1 MAIVAPGVIPT
12 HGWAARNLNPPRK
25 ECPVLDRKQ
34 IPNLITGS
42 RLLAIPVLWL
52 FAFLDRPLVVGAG
65 LFFAWLSDALDG
77 FLARLL
83 DARTA
88 WGSQFDSISDTLMF
102 VSAIVWVAMLRPEF
116 IVEHA
121 LLLAVWLGIGVAAY
135 VVAWI
140 RFRRLPDVHLLSAK
154 AGNFLGFLFG
164 AYLLAFG
171 TYPDWV
177 AGVVLGWCILAACET
192 LLVVAIFDEVDDR
205 ILTVFHGP
213 ARSRGPARE
222 PDP

>member
-1 MAIVAPGVIPT
+1 V
-12 HGWAARNLNPPRK
+12 LN
-25 ECPVLDRKQ
+25 RKQ

-102 VSAIVWVAMLRPEF
+102 VSGMVWVAMLRPEF
-116 IVEHA
+116 IAEHA
-121 LLLAVWLGIGVAAY
+121 LLITLWLGIGAAAY

-154 AGNFLGFLFG
+154 AANFLGLLFG

-171 TYPDWV
+171 TWPAWV
-177 AGVVLGWCILAACET
+177 ALVVLGSCVLAALET
-192 LLVVAIFDEVDDR
+192 LVVVASFREVDER
-205 ILTVFHGP
+205 ILTVFQGP
-213 ARSRGPARE
+213 LRSRGRPQGPTR
-222 PDP
+222 